1 VSDDLFKINVGNLA
15 IKNPIA
21 LASMGGIT
29 DSRFANEFAE
39 DAGLVILG
47 GYNLDA
53 ATNHAASEIVK
64 RGRKEFISDEPLQL
78 IDNELRSVKAESVV
92 AINVRSTTLEPLIEA
107 AIMARNANAIIE
119 IDAHCRQP
127 EMTELG
133 IGEALLSD
141 LPKLRDTIIKV
152 KETGAIVS
160 VKVRANVVDNIK
172 MAKAIEDAG
181 ADILHVDA
189 MKEGA
194 GADIEAIRKIRDA
207 TRLLLIGNNSV
218 NDLNTAKEMFTRGAD
233 IVSVGRGIM
242 EDPSLITHLV
252 NEITLIQKE
261 LGWYNAPKHV
271 CRGEG
276 DLRGLAFC
284 CMPVKPCPVHSNV
297 KKIGLSPKEFA
308 DVKMEFAK
316 GTPLEYGDST
326 CFGSL
331 VWCCKITKMCPLRD
345 GVLEMIGL
353 SDADYMELKR
363 ELADY
368 ILDHPKVTGK

>member
-78 IDNELRSVKAESVV
+78 IDNELRSVKTESVV
-92 AINVRSTTLEPLIEA
+92 AINVRSATLEPLIEA

-133 IGEALLSD
+133 IGEAFLSD
-141 LPKLRDTIIKV
+141 LPKLRDTILKV

-252 NEITLIQKE
+252 NETTLIQKE

>member
-1 VSDDLFKINVGNLA
+1 MSDDLFDIKVGNLSF
-15 IKNPIA
+15 KNPLA
-21 LASMGGIT
+21 LAPMGGVT
-29 DSRFANEFAE
+29 DSHFANEFAK
-39 DAGLVILG
+39 DAGLVIIG

-53 ATNHAASEIVK
+53 ATNQAASEMVK
-64 RGRKEFISDEPLQL
+64 RGREEFISDEPLKL
-78 IDNELRSVKAESVV
+78 IENELKSVKINSVV
-92 AINVRSTTLEPLIEA
+92 AINVRSSTLEPLIEA
-107 AIMARNANAIIE
+107 ARIAKNENVIIE

-127 EMTELG
+127 EMTKIG
-133 IGEALLSD
+133 VGEALLQD
-141 LPKLRDTIIKV
+141 LQKMQDTIRKV
-152 KETGAIVS
+152 KATGAIVS
-160 VKVRANVVDNIK
+160 VKVRANAIDNIK

-189 MKEGA
+189 MKKGS
-194 GADIEAIRKIRDA
+194 GADMETIRKIRDA

-218 NDLNTAKEMFTRGAD
+218 TDFDTAKEMFTRGAD
-233 IVSVGRGIM
+233 MVSVGRGVI
-242 EDPSLITHLV
+242 ENPSLITTLV
-252 NEITLIQKE
+252 KEVTLLQKE
-261 LGWYNAPKHV
+261 IGWYNAPKHV

-284 CMPVKPCPVHSNV
+284 CLPVKPCPVHSNI
-297 KKIGLSPKEFA
+297 KKIGLSAKEFA
-308 DVKMEFAK
+308 DIKMEFAK

-345 GVLEMIGL
+345 GVLETIGL
-353 SDADYMELKR
+353 SDAEYMKLKR

>member
-1 VSDDLFKINVGNLA
+1 VSDDLFDIKVGNLSF
-15 IKNPIA
+15 KNPLA
-21 LASMGGIT
+21 LAPMGGVT
-29 DSRFANEFAE
+29 DSHFANEFAK
-39 DAGLVILG
+39 DAGLVIIG

-53 ATNHAASEIVK
+53 ATNQAASEMVK
-64 RGRKEFISDEPLQL
+64 RGREEFISDEPLKL
-78 IDNELRSVKAESVV
+78 IENELKSVKINSVV
-92 AINVRSTTLEPLIEA
+92 AINVRSSTLEPLIEA
-107 AIMARNANAIIE
+107 ARIAKNENVIIE

-127 EMTELG
+127 EMTKIG
-133 IGEALLSD
+133 VGEALLQD
-141 LPKLRDTIIKV
+141 LQKMQDTIRKV
-152 KETGAIVS
+152 KATGAIVS
-160 VKVRANVVDNIK
+160 VKVRANAIDNIK

-189 MKEGA
+189 MKKGS
-194 GADIEAIRKIRDA
+194 GADMETIRKIRDA

-218 NDLNTAKEMFTRGAD
+218 TDFDTAKEMFTRGAD
-233 IVSVGRGIM
+233 MVSVGRGVI
-242 EDPSLITHLV
+242 ENPSLITTLV
-252 NEITLIQKE
+252 KEVTLLQKE
-261 LGWYNAPKHV
+261 IGWYNAPKHV

-284 CMPVKPCPVHSNV
+284 CLPVKPCPVHSNI
-297 KKIGLSPKEFA
+297 KKIGLSAKEFA
-308 DVKMEFAK
+308 DIKMEFAK

-345 GVLEMIGL
+345 GVLETIGL
-353 SDADYMELKR
+353 SDAEYMKLKR

>member
-1 VSDDLFKINVGNLA
+1 MSDDLFDIKLGNLSL
-15 IKNPIA
+15 KNPIA
-21 LASMGGIT
+21 LAPMGGIT
-29 DSRFANEFAE
+29 NSHFADQFAK

-53 ATNHAASEIVK
+53 ATNQAASEMVK
-64 RGRKEFISDEPLQL
+64 RGREEFISDEPLKL
-78 IDNELRSVKAESVV
+78 IDNELRSIKTDSLV
-92 AINVRSTTLEPLIEA
+92 AVNVRSSSQEPLIEA
-107 AIMARNANAIIE
+107 ARIINDSNAILE

-127 EMTELG
+127 EMTKIG
-133 IGEALLSD
+133 VGEALLHD
-141 LPKLRDTIIKV
+141 LPKLQDIIRKV
-152 KETGAIVS
+152 KATGAIVS
-160 VKVRANVVDNIK
+160 VKVRANVIDNKK

-189 MKEGA
+189 MKKGS
-194 GADIEAIRKIRDA
+194 GADMEVIRNIRDV

-218 NDLNTAKEMFTRGAD
+218 TDFETAKEMFTRGAD
-233 IVSVGRGIM
+233 IVSVGRGVI
-242 EDPSLITHLV
+242 EDPSLITTLV
-252 NEITLIQKE
+252 KEVTLLQKE
-261 LGWYNAPKHV
+261 IGWYNAPKHV

-284 CMPVKPCPVHSNV
+284 CLPVKPCPVHSNI
-297 KKIGLSPKEFA
+297 KKIGLSAKEFA
-308 DVKMEFAK
+308 DIKMEFAK

-345 GVLEMIGL
+345 GVLETIGL
-353 SDADYMELKR
+353 SDAEYMKLKKG
-363 ELADY
+363 LADY

>member
-1 VSDDLFKINVGNLA
+1 MSEDLFDIKIDDLSF
-15 IKNPIA
+15 KNPIA
-21 LASMGGIT
+21 LAPMGGIT
-29 DSRFANEFAE
+29 DSQFANEFAK

-53 ATNHAASEIVK
+53 ATNLAASEMAK
-64 RGRKEFISDEPLQL
+64 RGRKEFVSDEPLKL
-78 IDNELRSVKAESVV
+78 IENELGSVKTESVV
-92 AINVRSTTLEPLIEA
+92 AINLRSSTLEPLIEA
-107 AIMARNANAIIE
+107 ARMAKNANAIIE

-127 EMTELG
+127 EMTRIG
-133 IGEALLSD
+133 VGEALLRD
-141 LPKLRDTIIKV
+141 LSKLQDTIRKL
-152 KETGAIVS
+152 KATGAIVS
-160 VKVRANVVDNIK
+160 VKVRANVIDNIK

-189 MKEGA
+189 MKKGS
-194 GADIEAIRKIRDA
+194 GADMETIRKIRDA

-218 NDLNTAKEMFTRGAD
+218 TDFDTAKEMFTRGAD
-233 IVSVGRGIM
+233 MVSVGRGVM
-242 EDPSLITHLV
+242 EDPSLISSLV
-252 NEITLIQKE
+252 KEVTLLQQEI
-261 LGWYNAPKHV
+261 GWYNSPKHV

-284 CMPVKPCPVHSNV
+284 CLPVKPCPVHSNI
-297 KKIGLSPKEFA
+297 KKIGLSAKEFA
-308 DVKMEFAK
+308 DIKMEFAK

-345 GVLEMIGL
+345 GVLETIGL
-353 SDADYMELKR
+353 SDAEYMKLKR
-363 ELADY
+363 QLADH

>member
-1 VSDDLFKINVGNLA
+1 MSDDLFDIKVGNLSF
-15 IKNPIA
+15 KNPLA
-21 LASMGGIT
+21 LAPMGGVT
-29 DSRFANEFAE
+29 DSHFANEFAK
-39 DAGLVILG
+39 DAGLVIIG

-53 ATNHAASEIVK
+53 ATNQAASEMVK
-64 RGRKEFISDEPLQL
+64 RGREEFISDEPLKL
-78 IDNELRSVKAESVV
+78 IENELKSVKINSVV
-92 AINVRSTTLEPLIEA
+92 AINVRSSTLEPLIEA
-107 AIMARNANAIIE
+107 ARIAKNENVIIE

-127 EMTELG
+127 EMTKIG
-133 IGEALLSD
+133 VGEALLQD
-141 LPKLRDTIIKV
+141 LQKLQDTIRKV
-152 KETGAIVS
+152 KATGAIVS
-160 VKVRANVVDNIK
+160 VKVRANVIDNIK

-189 MKEGA
+189 MKKGS
-194 GADIEAIRKIRDA
+194 GADMETIRKIRDV

-218 NDLNTAKEMFTRGAD
+218 THFDTAKEMFTRGAD
-233 IVSVGRGIM
+233 IVSVGRGVI
-242 EDPSLITHLV
+242 ENPSLIT
-252 NEITLIQKE
+252 TLAKE
-261 LGWYNAPKHV
+261 VTLLQHDIGWYNAPKHV

-284 CMPVKPCPVHSNV
+284 CLPVKPCPVHSNI
-297 KKIGLSPKEFA
+297 KKIGLSAKEFA
-308 DVKMEFAK
+308 DIKMEFAK

-345 GVLEMIGL
+345 GVLETIGL
-353 SDADYMELKR
+353 SDAEYMKLKR

>member
-1 VSDDLFKINVGNLA
+1 VSDDLFDIKIDNLSF
-15 IKNPIA
+15 KNPIA
-21 LASMGGIT
+21 VAPMGGIT
-29 DSRFANEFAE
+29 DSQFVNEFAK
-39 DAGLVILG
+39 DAGMAILG

-53 ATNHAASEIVK
+53 ATNLAASEMAK
-64 RGRKEFISDEPLQL
+64 RGRKEFISDEPLKL
-78 IDNELRSVKAESVV
+78 IENELRSVKTESAV
-92 AINVRSTTLEPLIEA
+92 AINVRSSTLEPLIEA
-107 AIMARNANAIIE
+107 ARIAKNANAIIE

-127 EMTELG
+127 EMKKTG
-133 IGEALLSD
+133 AGEQLLHD
-141 LPKLRDTIIKV
+141 LSKLQYTIRKV
-152 KETGAIVS
+152 KATGAILS

-233 IVSVGRGIM
+233 ILSVGRGIM

-252 NEITLIQKE
+252 NESTLIQKE
-261 LGWYNAPKHV
+261 LGWYNGPKHV

>member
-1 VSDDLFKINVGNLA
+1 MSDDLFKINVGNLA

>member
-1 VSDDLFKINVGNLA
+1 MSDDLFDIKVGNLSF
-15 IKNPIA
+15 KNPLA
-21 LASMGGIT
+21 LAPMGGVT
-29 DSRFANEFAE
+29 NSRFANEFAK

-53 ATNHAASEIVK
+53 ATNQAASEMVK
-64 RGRKEFISDEPLQL
+64 RGREEFISDEPLKL
-78 IDNELRSVKAESVV
+78 IDNELQSIKTGSVV
-92 AINVRSTTLEPLIEA
+92 AVNVRSSSIEPLIEA
-107 AIMARNANAIIE
+107 ARIIKNANAIIE

-127 EMTELG
+127 EMTKIG
-133 IGEALLSD
+133 VGEALLKD
-141 LPKLRDTIIKV
+141 LPKLEDIIRKI
-152 KETGAIVS
+152 KTTGAIVS
-160 VKVRANVVDNIK
+160 VKVRANVTDNVK

-189 MKEGA
+189 MKKGA
-194 GADIEAIRKIRDA
+194 GADMEAIRKIRDA
-207 TRLLLIGNNSV
+207 TRLLLIGNNSIT
-218 NDLNTAKEMFTRGAD
+218 DFDTAKEMFTRGAD
-233 IVSVGRGIM
+233 IVSVGRGAI
-242 EDPSLITHLV
+242 ENPSLITTLV
-252 NEITLIQKE
+252 KEVTLLQKE
-261 LGWYNAPKHV
+261 IGWYNAPKHV

-284 CMPVKPCPVHSNV
+284 CLPVKPCPVHSNI
-297 KKIGLSPKEFA
+297 KKIGLSAKEFA
-308 DVKMEFAK
+308 DIKMEFAK

-345 GVLEMIGL
+345 GVLETIGL
-353 SDADYMELKR
+353 SDAEYMKLKR

>member
-1 VSDDLFKINVGNLA
+1 MSEDLFDIKIDDLSF
-15 IKNPIA
+15 KNPIA
-21 LASMGGIT
+21 LAPMGGIT
-29 DSRFANEFAE
+29 DSRFANEFAK

-53 ATNHAASEIVK
+53 ATNLAASEMAK
-64 RGRKEFISDEPLQL
+64 RGRKEFFSDEPLKL
-78 IDNELRSVKAESVV
+78 IENELGSVKTESVV
-92 AINVRSTTLEPLIEA
+92 AINLRSSTLEPLIEA
-107 AIMARNANAIIE
+107 ARMAKNANAIIE

-127 EMTELG
+127 EMIRIG
-133 IGEALLSD
+133 VGEALLRD
-141 LPKLRDTIIKV
+141 LSKLQDTIRKV
-152 KETGAIVS
+152 KATGVIVS
-160 VKVRANVVDNIK
+160 VKVRANVIDNIK

-189 MKEGA
+189 MKKGS
-194 GADIEAIRKIRDA
+194 GADMETIRKIRDA

-218 NDLNTAKEMFTRGAD
+218 TDFDTAKEMFTRGAD
-233 IVSVGRGIM
+233 MVSVGRGVM
-242 EDPSLITHLV
+242 EDPSLISSLV
-252 NEITLIQKE
+252 KEVTLLQQEI
-261 LGWYNAPKHV
+261 GWYNSPKHV

-284 CMPVKPCPVHSNV
+284 CLPVKPCPVHSNI
-297 KKIGLSPKEFA
+297 KKIGLSAKEFA
-308 DVKMEFAK
+308 DIKMEFAK

-345 GVLEMIGL
+345 GVLETIGL
-353 SDADYMELKR
+353 SDAEYMKLKR
-363 ELADY
+363 QLADH